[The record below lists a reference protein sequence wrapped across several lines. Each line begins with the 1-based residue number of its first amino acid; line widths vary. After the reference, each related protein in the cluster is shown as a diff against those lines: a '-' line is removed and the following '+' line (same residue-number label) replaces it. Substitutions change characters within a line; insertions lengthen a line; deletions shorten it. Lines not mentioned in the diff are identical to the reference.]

1 MSKNTQHTPMMQQYL
16 RIKSEYPDIL
26 LFYRM
31 GDFYELFM
39 DDAKKA
45 AALLDI
51 TLTAR
56 GSSGGEPI
64 AMAGVPYHA
73 VEQYLAKL
81 LKQGES
87 VAICEQVGDPAKSKG
102 PVERKITRLLTPG
115 TVTDDYLLDDRRD
128 NLLMAVCGGEKIPL
142 SPPFSKGEAR
152 QHSAQPIET
161 ALLPPSFAKGGAGGG
176 FSFGIACIDLSTG
189 RFSVQE
195 ADSAATLINEIER
208 LQPAEILHDEDWKP
222 PFARNHHCT
231 SRPAWHFDLNTAQRL
246 LLRQFGTHDL
256 SGFGCDHLPMAITAA
271 GALLNYVQET
281 QRTALPHINSL
292 TVELSDEGII
302 LDAASRRNLE
312 LESSLSG
319 EHRNTLISVID
330 KTATSM
336 GSRLLR
342 RWLNKPLRDRNTLR
356 NRHQAVGALLDQYHY
371 EKLLDT
377 LRGIGDIER
386 IASRIALGS
395 ARPRDLST
403 LRDSLHV
410 LPQIHAHLQVID
422 NPRLQALLQHID
434 LHAELCHLLD
444 SSIIDNPPV
453 VIRDGGVIAN
463 GYDADLD
470 ELRNLSENA
479 DQYLLDLEAREKV
492 RTGINNLK
500 VAYNRV
506 HGYYVEVPQSQL
518 SRIPADYIRRQTL
531 KGVERF
537 ILPELKKF
545 EDKVLSARERSLARE
560 KAIYED
566 LLRILA
572 EHLIPLRQSAQAI
585 AELDVLGNFAER
597 ASTLNYNC
605 PALVEGAGIQIEGGR
620 HPVVERT
627 LDAPFVPND
636 LYMDSR
642 RRMLMI
648 TGPNMGGKSTYM
660 RQVALIVLLAHI
672 GSYVPAQTARI
683 GNIDRI
689 FTRIGAHDDLST
701 GRSTFMVEMTEAA
714 NILNNAT
721 AHSLVLMDEIGRGT
735 STFDG
740 LSLAWAFAEYLARE
754 RKAFTLFAT
763 HYFELTI
770 LPEQISTIVNVH
782 IDAIEHGDKIVF
794 LHAVKEGPANQSYGL
809 QVAQLAGVPKSVIAQ
824 ARKKLVS
831 LEDASTPPSN
841 RPQPGQ
847 TLPLL
852 FGAPPEPKDEI
863 AEKVKAELQ
872 AIDPDELT
880 PRQALEEL
888 YRLRKLLK

>member
-1 MSKNTQHTPMMQQYL
+1 MSKDTQHTPMMTQYL
-16 RIKSEYPDIL
+16 RIKAEYPDIL

-39 DDAKKA
+39 EDAKKA

-73 VEQYLAKL
+73 VEQYLARL

-128 NLLMAVCGGEKIPL
+128 NLLMAVCGEKEGENY
-142 SPPFSKGEAR
+142 
-152 QHSAQPIET
+152 
-161 ALLPPSFAKGGAGGG
+161 
-176 FSFGIACIDLSTG
+176 GIACIDLSTG
-189 RFSVQE
+189 RFTVQE
-195 ADSAATLINEIER
+195 ADSATTLLNEIER
-208 LQPAEILHDEDWKP
+208 LQPAEILHDEDWRP

-231 SRPAWHFDLNTAQRL
+231 TRPAWHFDLETAQRL

-256 SGFGCDHLPMAITAA
+256 SGFGCDHLPLAITAA
-271 GALLNYVQET
+271 GTLLNYVQET

-319 EHRNTLISVID
+319 EHKNTLISVID

-342 RWLNKPLRDRNTLR
+342 RWLNKPLRDRFTLR
-356 NRHQAVGALLDQYHY
+356 NRHQAVGTLLEQYRY
-371 EKLLDT
+371 EDLHDT

-410 LPQIHAHLQVID
+410 LPRIHAQTQPLD
-422 NPRLQALLQHID
+422 NPRLQALLHDID
-434 LHAELCHLLD
+434 LHAELRHLLD
-444 SSIIDNPPV
+444 SAIIDNPPV

-463 GYDADLD
+463 GFDAELD

-492 RTGINNLK
+492 RTGIDKLK
-500 VAYNRV
+500 VAYNRI

-566 LLRILA
+566 LLHTLA

-763 HYFELTI
+763 HYFELTV

-794 LHAVKEGPANQSYGL
+794 LHAVKDGPANQSYGL
-809 QVAQLAGVPKSVIAQ
+809 QVAQLAGVPKPVIAQ

-831 LEDASTPPSN
+831 LEKHSQQA
-841 RPQPGQ
+841 PQQGQ
-847 TLPLL
+847 TLPLM
-852 FGAPPEPKDEI
+852 FGTPAEPRDED
-863 AEKVKAELQ
+863 AEKVKAELA

-880 PRQALEEL
+880 PRQALDEL

>member
-1 MSKNTQHTPMMQQYL
+1 MSHDTQTAHTPMMQQYF
-16 RIKSEYPDIL
+16 RIKAEYPDIL

-87 VAICEQVGDPAKSKG
+87 VAICEQVGDPAKAKG

-115 TVTDDYLLDDRRD
+115 TLTDDYLLDDRRD
-128 NLLMAVCGGEKIPL
+128 NLLVAV
-142 SPPFSKGEAR
+142 AR
-152 QHSAQPIET
+152 QPSAAT
-161 ALLPPSFAKGGAGGG
+161 
-176 FSFGIACIDLSTG
+176 SFGIAAIDLSSG
-189 RFSVQE
+189 RFTVQQ
-195 ADSAATLINEIER
+195 ADSASALANELER
-208 LQPAEILHDEDWKP
+208 LQPAEILHDEDWRP
-222 PFARNHHCT
+222 DFSRHFITTAR
-231 SRPAWHFDLNTAQRL
+231 PIWHFDEETATRL
-246 LLRQFGTHDL
+246 LLKQFGVHDL
-256 SGFGCDHLPMAITAA
+256 SGFGCGHLPLALAAA

-281 QRTALPHINSL
+281 QRTALPHINGL
-292 TVELSDEGII
+292 VVEQSDEGII

-312 LESSLSG
+312 LEHSLSG
-319 EHRNTLISVID
+319 EHKNTLVSVLD

-342 RWLNKPLRDRNTLR
+342 RWLNKPLRDRNLLR
-356 NRHQAVGALLDQYHY
+356 NRQQAVGTLLYGYAY
-371 EKLLDT
+371 EDIYNT
-377 LRGIGDIER
+377 LRSVGDMER
-386 IASRIALGS
+386 IAARIALGT

-403 LRDSLHV
+403 LRDSLAMLPV
-410 LPQIHAHLQVID
+410 LHSHLGKLDNPHIQHLQQQLD
-422 NPRLQALLQHID
+422 ALPD
-434 LHAELCHLLD
+434 LHALLVRAV
-444 SSIIDNPPV
+444 IDNPPV
-453 VIRDGGVIAN
+453 VIRDGGVIAS
-463 GYDADLD
+463 GYDAELD

-492 RTGINNLK
+492 RTGIDKLK

-506 HGYYVEVPQSQL
+506 HGYYVEIPQSQL
-518 SRIPADYIRRQTL
+518 HRIPADYIRRQTL

-545 EDKVLSARERSLARE
+545 EDKVLSAREKSLAQE
-560 KAIYED
+560 KALYEA
-566 LLRILA
+566 LLQELA
-572 EHLIPLRQSAQAI
+572 THLIPLRQTAQAV
-585 AELDVLGNFAER
+585 AELDVLADFAER
-597 ASTLNYNC
+597 ATTLNYSC
-605 PALVEGAGIQIEGGR
+605 PKLVEGAGIEIIGGR

-636 LYMDSR
+636 LYMDAR
-642 RRMLMI
+642 RRMLMV

-660 RQVALIVLLAHI
+660 RQIALIVLLAHI
-672 GSYVPAQTARI
+672 GSYVPAESARI
-683 GNIDRI
+683 GNVDRI
-689 FTRIGAHDDLST
+689 FTRIGAQDDLST

-740 LSLAWAFAEYLARE
+740 LSLAWAIAEFLARE

-763 HYFELTI
+763 HYFELTA
-770 LPEQISTIVNVH
+770 LAEQISTIANVH
-782 IDAIEHGDKIVF
+782 IDAVEHGDKIVF
-794 LHAVKEGPANQSYGL
+794 LHTVKDGPANQSYGL

-824 ARKKLVS
+824 AKKKLVS
-831 LEDASTPPSN
+831 LEKHSQQAPAL
-841 RPQPGQ
+841 GQ

-852 FGAPPEPKDEI
+852 FTPAPAPKDEV
-863 AEKVKAELQ
+863 AETVKAALQ
-872 AIDPDELT
+872 AVDPDELT
-880 PRQALEEL
+880 PRQALDEL
-888 YRLRKLLK
+888 YRLRRLLG